1 MNAKHVVLPSK
12 LKKLKLNLVITNIM
26 NTVNVKIVL
35 RRKSSMRK
43 LMIWGVFSSLLFLF
57 SMGAFNVLSHQERYR
72 DTELYLITSIDADG
86 YYHAKNYDGMVVFLP
101 ENVQG
106 SPVFVG
112 ATVMISLNLSGEEP
126 LVELY

>member
-1 MNAKHVVLPSK
+1 MPYVLDAINGRFGGRSM
-12 LKKLKLNLVITNIM
+12 KKLI
-26 NTVNVKIVL
+26 
-35 RRKSSMRK
+35 
-43 LMIWGVFSSLLFLF
+43 IWGVFSSLLFLF
-57 SMGAFNVLSHQERYR
+57 SLGAFNVLSHQERYR

-86 YYHAKNYDGMVVFLP
+86 YYHAKNYHGMVVFLP

-126 LVELY
+126 LVQLY